1 MVKKSRV
8 LRRTNLKFK
17 NRTKGGLYIDM
28 NILKVLMDL
37 AFYSKTLQ
45 VLRILLIAP
54 LGGVVFVF
62 RLIRRVRVRTEL
74 STLLLR
80 TVPTF
85 VAQLIII
92 LLRLMI
98 HTDPMRS
105 PIPRPLALF
114 PRLDHRH

>member
-1 MVKKSRV
+1 MNMESVDGHSLLFYNSLSV
-8 LRRTNLKFK
+8 SNPFGCSL
-17 NRTKGGLYIDM
+17 GGG
-28 NILKVLMDL
+28 
-37 AFYSKTLQ
+37 
-45 VLRILLIAP
+45 
-54 LGGVVFVF
+54 GGVVFVF

-74 STLLLR
+74 SKLLFR
-80 TVPTF
+80 TVTTF
-85 VAQLIII
+85 VAQLTI